1 MKQLLLVVDNIR
13 STHNVGSI
21 LRTADGLGIHKVY
34 LCGTTPYPRRGPQE
48 TRLPHEVAK
57 VTAKIHKTAL
67 GAEQSVA
74 WEYATTTHEVLKKL
88 AAKGVFIAAVEQDD
102 RSIALHDFIT
112 PSETVALVLGPEV
125 TGINKDILALCD
137 AVLEIPMKGTKESLN
152 VSVAAAIA
160 AYELLRPSTH

>member
-34 LCGTTPYPRRGPQE
+34 LCGTTPYPNRGTLE

-67 GAEQSVA
+67 GAEESVA
-74 WEYATTTHEVLKKL
+74 WEYVEATQDVLKKL
-88 AAKGVFIAAVEQDD
+88 AGQGVFIAAVEQDS
-102 RSIALHDFIT
+102 RSIPLHDFTT
-112 PSETVALVLGPEV
+112 PAETIALVVGPEV
-125 TGINKDILALCD
+125 TGISTNVLALCD
-137 AVLEIPMKGTKESLN
+137 AVLEIPMNGTKESLN
-152 VSVAAAIA
+152 VSVAAALA
-160 AYELLRPSTH
+160 AYELLRPSAN